1 MRILLIHVRDPQF
14 YGIPEAKR
22 SEAGR
27 VRIIGFPPI
36 GIMSLSAVL
45 KRAGHECVMFDQ
57 ANPETPNET
66 ILEEIHRQKPD
77 LVGLSFLSGT
87 SYPYAKILARQ
98 IRARDSGV
106 RIAFGGVFVTLNAN
120 RVKQQCPEV
129 DFVCRGD
136 GEDLILDLLD
146 HLDNPST
153 VAGVTWA
160 ESDGQVR
167 ENLARPLERNLDRWP
182 FPDREGLAIDYI
194 ESMPLDVPA
203 VLSFDRYTTMQTSRG
218 CPWPCVFCDIPIFSE
233 GKWRSR
239 SASHVVEELKQLD
252 RDGYRSVFFVDDHF
266 LLNPKRIESM
276 CDGIN
281 ENHLKIRWGS
291 EGRVDSKCMDLFPT
305 MVKANIQTLMFG
317 IESGSQKIL
326 DRLKKGQ
333 SLEQIETA
341 VTAAKKA
348 GIEIVHGFFLLGN
361 PDETVDDIRKTY
373 EFASRLRIDTFGF
386 GRLCVYRGTPL
397 WKEYVQRG
405 LVDDEEDWNKYQR
418 ASWID
423 PTVLPDEEIDRVR
436 SDEMRR
442 LILYKFTRRPLQSL
456 KVLRRFLR
464 HMPIREVLRMVFKP
478 FLRKK
483 EGATKAE
490 GISQAMEHEKMKK
503 AAADLTQ
510 ISEDA
515 LENAVWKRENPS
527 PETVSRPPLDAVRTR

>member
-1 MRILLIHVRDPQF
+1 MRIFLIHVRDPQF

-27 VRIIGFPPI
+27 VRIMGFPPI

-66 ILEEIHRQKPD
+66 VLAEIHQQKPD

-87 SYPYAKILARQ
+87 SYPYAKIFARQ
-98 IRARDSGV
+98 IRAKDSAV
-106 RIAFGGVFVTLNAN
+106 KIAFGGVFATLNAK

-136 GEDLILDLLD
+136 GEELILELLD
-146 HLDNPST
+146 RLDNPDT

-160 ESDGQVR
+160 ENDGRIR
-167 ENLARPLERNLDRWP
+167 ENPDRPLDRDLDRWP
-182 FPDREGLAIDYI
+182 FPDREGLAVDYV

-218 CPWPCVFCDIPIFSE
+218 CPWSCVFCDIPTFSE
-233 GKWRSR
+233 GKWRPR
-239 SASHVVEELKQLD
+239 STAHVLEELKQLD

-266 LLNPKRIESM
+266 LLRPKRIAEM

-281 ENHLKIRWGS
+281 ENNLEIRWGC
-291 EGRVDSKCMDLFPT
+291 EGRVDSKCMDLFPA
-305 MVKANIQTLMFG
+305 MAKANIRTLMFG

-333 SLEQIETA
+333 TVEQIETA
-341 VTAAKKA
+341 VSAAKKA
-348 GIEIVHGFFLLGN
+348 GIEIVHGFFLLGS
-361 PDETVDDIRKTY
+361 PDETVEDIRKTY
-373 EFASRLRIDTFGF
+373 GFASRLPIDTFGF

-397 WKEYVQRG
+397 WNEYVQRG
-405 LVDDEEDWNKYQR
+405 LVDDEKDWNKYRR

-436 SDEMRR
+436 SEEMRR
-442 LILYKFTRRPLQSL
+442 LIRYKLTRHPLRSL
-456 KVLRRFLR
+456 KVLRRFFR
-464 HMPIREVLRMVFKP
+464 HMPVGEVLRLVFKP
-478 FLRKK
+478 FLGKK
-483 EGATKAE
+483 EKAMKTE
-490 GISQAMEHEKMKK
+490 GVSRAVEHEKMKK
-503 AAADLTQ
+503 AAANLTQ
-510 ISEDA
+510 VDDDA
-515 LENAVWKRENPS
+515 LEEVLR
-527 PETVSRPPLDAVRTR
+527 D